1 MAALEGFHALWAGG
15 MATIEDHSDVVFHA
29 NRTFVPE
36 RICNILSSLN
46 DNGWLYDNFTN
57 GYFVHVL

>member
-1 MAALEGFHALWAGG
+1 

-36 RICNILSSLN
+36 RICHFDEVFLMILLMVEKWVT
-46 DNGWLYDNFTN
+46 D
-57 GYFVHVL
+57 